1 MPRIIEK
8 TVYQFDE
15 LTDEAKEKARQW
27 YRESDDGYCLDNV
40 ISDFSQIAEI
50 IGLELSTRS
59 VPLMNGK
66 TRQEPEVYY
75 SVAYSQGD
83 YAAFTGTWRYE
94 KGSMKALREY
104 APVDTVL
111 LSILAD
117 FNALQK
123 RFFYRLAV
131 DCSERRGNQYVNNVY
146 RRYTSRYDEQAV
158 DRETEREAE
167 NIVDRLSSWLYTQLR
182 NEVDYQNSDEQV
194 DESIRANEYEFSE
207 NGERV

>member
-15 LTDEAKEKARQW
+15 LTDKAKEKARQW
-27 YRESDDGYCLDNV
+27 YRETDDGYYLDDV
-40 ISDFSQIAEI
+40 IYDFTQIAEI

-75 SVAYSQGD
+75 SVAYCQGD
-83 YAAFTGTWRYE
+83 YAAFTGKWTYR
-94 KGSMKALREY
+94 KGSMKALLEY

-111 LSILAD
+111 QSILAD
-117 FNALQK
+117 FNSLQK
-123 RFFYRLAV
+123 RFFYRLAI

-146 RRYTSRYDEQAV
+146 RRYMSRYDEQAV
-158 DRETEREAE
+158 DRDTEREAE
-167 NIVDRLSSWLYTQLR
+167 SIVYRLSSWLYRQLR
-182 NEVDYQNSDEQV
+182 NEVDYQNSDECV
-194 DESIRANEYEFSE
+194 DENIRANEYEFDE

>member
-27 YRESDDGYCLDNV
+27 YRESDDGYYLDNV

-111 LSILAD
+111 RSILAD